1 MKKVKI
7 LVDGGKYKWVELPKE
22 EALELLEKI
31 EGKLGKSP
39 RDLQETMRYLRHFD
53 EFYRDMKKRFKD
65 FIAPPHSLD
74 DMIRGI
80 VVVDKI
86 SLKKEDGK
94 DIATIVFDRRISVDL
109 LKEILNEM
117 GYEAEVEVE
126 RPW

>member
-31 EGKLGKSP
+31 EGRLGKSP

-117 GYEAEVEVE
+117 GYEVEVEVE

>member
-1 MKKVKI
+1 MKEIKI
-7 LVDGGKYKWVELPKE
+7 TVDGGKYKWVTLPKD
-22 EALELLEKI
+22 EALQLLEKI

-86 SLKKEDGK
+86 SLKKEGDQ
-94 DIATIVFDRRISVDL
+94 DLATIVFDRRISVDL
-109 LKEILNEM
+109 LKELLEEM
-117 GYEAEVEVE
+117 GYKVEVEVE

>member
-7 LVDGGKYKWVELPKE
+7 LVDGGKYKWVELPKD

-31 EGKLGKSP
+31 EGKLGRSP

-53 EFYRDMKKRFKD
+53 EFYHDMKKRFKD

-80 VVVDKI
+80 VVVDKVA
-86 SLKKEDGK
+86 LKKEDGEEV
-94 DIATIVFDRRISVDL
+94 ATIVFDRRISVDL
-109 LKEILNEM
+109 LKELLSEM
-117 GYEAEVEVE
+117 GYEVEVEVE
-126 RPW
+126 KPW

>member
-7 LVDGGKYKWVELPKE
+7 VVDGGKYKWVELPKD
-22 EALELLEKI
+22 EALALLEKI
-31 EGKLGKSP
+31 EGRLGRSP

-65 FIAPPHSLD
+65 FIAPPHNLD

-80 VVVDKI
+80 VVVDKL
-86 SLKKEDGK
+86 SLKKEDGH
-94 DIATIVFDRRISVDL
+94 DVATIVFDRRISVDL
-109 LKEILNEM
+109 LKELLKEM
-117 GYEAEVEVE
+117 GYEVEVEVE